1 VLRFIRTLA
10 GAGRSGEHTD
20 TSLLERFATAKDP
33 AAFARLV
40 ERHGPMVL
48 AVCNRVLHDAHAAE
62 DAFQAT
68 FLVLVRKA
76 GSLGRPDRLGPWLY
90 GVACRVA
97 ARARV
102 EACKRRVR
110 ERPLTDVPAG
120 DPADERVWH
129 DLRPVLDEEVN
140 RLPEKFRAAVVLCY
154 LEGRTCEEA
163 ARALGC
169 PRGTILS
176 RLARA
181 RQRLRSRL
189 LRRGV
194 SLTAGALAA
203 LLSQKAAAAAVPAA
217 LAEATAR
224 AAPLFA
230 SGQALAGGAISA
242 RAAALTKGELRA
254 MFWTTWKSVAAVVLV
269 LGVAAGAALTYR
281 APATEPARADRPKQD
296 RDRIQGTWVAVS
308 GEADGQELP
317 DEFVKKF
324 KIVFA
329 GDKIT
334 LRGYGKAPGA
344 EKEVQ
349 GTYKLDPATKP
360 PAIDITINDKESAIG
375 IYELKGDTLKLC
387 MIEANGNAR
396 PGRFAGKDKAVLM
409 VLKRKK

>member
-1 VLRFIRTLA
+1 LRFIRTLA
-10 GAGRSGEHTD
+10 EAGRSGDHTD
-20 TSLLERFATAKDP
+20 RSLLERFAASQDP
-33 AAFARLV
+33 AAFARLMD
-40 ERHGPMVL
+40 RHGPMVL

-120 DPADERVWH
+120 DSADERVWH

-140 RLPEKFRAAVVLCY
+140 RLPEKYRAAVVLCY

-189 LRRGV
+189 VRRGV
-194 SLTAGALAA
+194 APTAGALAA
-203 LLSQKAAAAAVPAA
+203 LLSQKAASAAVPAA

-230 SGQALAGGAISA
+230 SGKALAGGAISA

-254 MFWTTWKSVAAVVLV
+254 MFWTTWKSIAAVVLT

-296 RDRIQGTWVAVS
+296 KDRIQGTWVAVS
-308 GEADGQELP
+308 GESDGKEVP
-317 DEFVKKF
+317 DEFVKKC

-334 LRGYGKAPGA
+334 IGGLVKVPGEEEA
-344 EKEVQ
+344 Q
-349 GTYKLDPATKP
+349 GTFKLDPATKP
-360 PAIDITINDKESAIG
+360 PTIDLTISEKERALG

-387 MIEANGNAR
+387 MIEADGNER
-396 PGRFAGKDKAVLM
+396 PTQFAGKDKAVLV